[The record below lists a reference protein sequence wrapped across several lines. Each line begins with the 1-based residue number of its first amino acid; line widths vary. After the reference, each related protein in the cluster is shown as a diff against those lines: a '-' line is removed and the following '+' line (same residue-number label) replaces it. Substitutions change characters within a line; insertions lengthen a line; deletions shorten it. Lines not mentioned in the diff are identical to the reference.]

1 MSADTVDMRVS
12 SVPSGVDDAVGMSCR
27 KWFVAIVNSRHE
39 KSVATKLSNI
49 GVENYVAI
57 QKEMRRWSNGR
68 RRIIDRVV
76 IPSVVFVRCTEYQRR
91 SIVTLSYINR
101 FMVNRMADSGS
112 FNKPVAVI
120 RDEEIN
126 KLKFILGQ
134 SDYLVDFVSD
144 IFQVDDNVRV
154 VRGAL
159 RGLTGSI
166 MEGSDGEHTLLVSV
180 PLLGGATIHI
190 NPREVEKIP
199 KDCHSKFI

>member
-1 MSADTVDMRVS
+1 MRNQLPQS
-12 SVPSGVDDAVGMSCR
+12 
-27 KWFVAIVNSRHE
+27 
-39 KSVATKLSNI
+39 LSNI

-154 VRGAL
+154 VRGHFA
-159 RGLTGSI
+159 
-166 MEGSDGEHTLLVSV
+166 DLLV
-180 PLLGGATIHI
+180 
-190 NPREVEKIP
+190 R
-199 KDCHSKFI
+199 